1 MCSKKVNLML
11 DSAKELCESCNTTIQ
26 ALGHGTKAE
35 AGSTVWRGKGVFS
48 LGPRLSRDKAGAGLL
63 RAEISAQVI
72 SRGRRPPQIF
82 VRPVWPAAPYRG
94 LGGPCCVTGAIG

>member
-1 MCSKKVNLML
+1 MPEAL
-11 DSAKELCESCNTTIQ
+11 DSGNRLWDNLSYNYSG
-26 ALGHGTKAE
+26 GHGTKAD
-35 AGSTVWRGKGVFS
+35 AGPAGGRGKGLGA

-94 LGGPCCVTGAIG
+94 LGGPCRVTGAIG